1 MANRIKIS
9 GTSANSFTVGINGI
23 GNLTANNISITN
35 ANISNT
41 ITATYFVGDG
51 SRLTGISGGNGN
63 STYSNTNVVNYYAN
77 NTLTSANANL
87 GNTATA
93 NFFIGNGSLLTS
105 ITGANITGWVPNANN
120 ANYLGG
126 VVAANYL
133 QTTGTGSSLTAINGA
148 NVTGNV
154 AHATSAY
161 SVAVANV
168 SGIGNIATINKDGN
182 SSNILYG
189 NGVFAAAPSGG
200 GSYGNSNVAS
210 YYASNQ
216 IIAANA
222 SLGNTVVANYFVGN
236 GNQLTG
242 INGSNVTNTVPSANT
257 ANIANVAYSVS
268 SANVG
273 GLGNIASINLWSVT
287 NTANIV
293 VLFGNG
299 QFSQAPGTY
308 YGYSGSLY
316 ANNAFLGN
324 GVYGNYFSGDGGN
337 LSNINGSNITN
348 SVAYANTANY
358 VSYSNVG
365 GLGNIATINL
375 WGNPSTANN
384 VVLFGNG
391 QFSQAPLTYY
401 GYSSNVWAGNAYFSN
416 VVQANYFVGSGSQLT
431 SIPGANVSG
440 QVPNASVASTVYTNA
455 QPNITSVG
463 TLASLSVTG
472 NISGGNI
479 SISTNANVTGTI
491 NAGNVV
497 VTNGIRKGA
506 RTISAATTLSATDAG
521 GFIEL
526 ISYGN
531 TYTVTLPDPTAGSG
545 TFYKFWQNTSTS
557 ITLATSTGTFAG
569 PAGGGSTTKTLA
581 QATTPY
587 WDVCSDGTNWV
598 IFAIKMA

>member
-1 MANRIKIS
+1 
-9 GTSANSFTVGINGI
+9 
-23 GNLTANNISITN
+23 
-35 ANISNT
+35 
-41 ITATYFVGDG
+41 
-51 SRLTGISGGNGN
+51 
-63 STYSNTNVVNYYAN
+63 
-77 NTLTSANANL
+77 
-87 GNTATA
+87 
-93 NFFIGNGSLLTS
+93 
-105 ITGANITGWVPNANN
+105 
-120 ANYLGG
+120 
-126 VVAANYL
+126 
-133 QTTGTGSSLTAINGA
+133 
-148 NVTGNV
+148 
-154 AHATSAY
+154 
-161 SVAVANV
+161 
-168 SGIGNIATINKDGN
+168 
-182 SSNILYG
+182 
-189 NGVFAAAPSGG
+189 
-200 GSYGNSNVAS
+200 
-210 YYASNQ
+210 
-216 IIAANA
+216 
-222 SLGNTVVANYFVGN
+222 
-236 GNQLTG
+236 
-242 INGSNVTNTVPSANT
+242 
-257 ANIANVAYSVS
+257 
-268 SANVG
+268 
-273 GLGNIASINLWSVT
+273 
-287 NTANIV
+287 
-293 VLFGNG
+293 
-299 QFSQAPGTY
+299 
-308 YGYSGSLY
+308 
-316 ANNAFLGN
+316 
-324 GVYGNYFSGDGGN
+324 
-337 LSNINGSNITN
+337 
-348 SVAYANTANY
+348 
-358 VSYSNVG
+358 
-365 GLGNIATINL
+365 LGNIATINL

-545 TFYKFWQNTSTS
+545 TFYKFWQNTSTN

>member
-9 GTSANSFTVGINGI
+9 GTTANNFSIGPNGT
-23 GNLTANNISITN
+23 GNLTANTITITN

-41 ITATYFVGDG
+41 VTATYFVGDG
-51 SRLTGISGGNGN
+51 SKLTGISGGNGN
-63 STYSNTNVVNYYAN
+63 STYS
-77 NTLTSANANL
+77 
-87 GNTATA
+87 
-93 NFFIGNGSLLTS
+93 
-105 ITGANITGWVPNANN
+105 
-120 ANYLGG
+120 
-126 VVAANYL
+126 
-133 QTTGTGSSLTAINGA
+133 
-148 NVTGNV
+148 
-154 AHATSAY
+154 
-161 SVAVANV
+161 
-168 SGIGNIATINKDGN
+168 
-182 SSNILYG
+182 
-189 NGVFAAAPSGG
+189 
-200 GSYGNSNVAS
+200 NSNVAS

-242 INGSNVTNTVPSANT
+242 INGSNVTNTVPNANI
-257 ANIANVAYSVS
+257 ANIANVANYVYYS
-268 SANVG
+268 NVG
-273 GLGNIASINLWSVT
+273 GLGNIATINLWSVT

-337 LSNINGSNITN
+337 LSNINGSNVSNTVPN
-348 SVAYANTANY
+348 ANIANVANY

-463 TLASLSVTG
+463 TLTSLSVTG
-472 NISGGNI
+472 DISGSNI
-479 SISTNANVTGTI
+479 NASSNTNVTGTL
-491 NAGNVV
+491 NAGNII
-497 VTNGIRKGA
+497 VTNGIRK
-506 RTISAATTLSATDAG
+506 SAKNIASGTTLTASDSGA
-521 GFIEL
+521 FIEL

-531 TYTVTLPDPTAGSG
+531 TYTVILPDPTTVSG
-545 TFYKFWQNTSTS
+545 AFYKFWQNTNVSLTLSTS
-557 ITLATSTGTFAG
+557 AGNFVG
-569 PAGGGSTTKTLA
+569 PAVGGGNLSNTKSIAST
-581 QATTPY
+581 TTPY
-587 WDVCSDGTNWV
+587 WEVCSDGTNWV